1 MTDKTNDAPA
11 AGDDDFDAAFNEAI
25 NAIETPPAEPAP
37 AAAPAAEPAKPAEP
51 APAAAPA
58 AEPAKPA
65 EPAPAPVDL
74 EKEFPDPVLSKE
86 DSDEFAKFV
95 KDWPDQAAIMEK
107 REKYVVGLLE
117 ARFARTVASMT
128 QKVYED
134 FAPFMQAAAASA
146 TKSFRAHVLEQH
158 PDFDTIKP
166 QLSGWIAKQPAYL
179 RDAYTRV
186 YNEGNAE
193 EVADLATRF
202 KEATGVKPQAPSPAA
217 QPQSP
222 ANDRKADDL
231 APVSTK
237 RAVPAPKGPDLNNFD
252 DAFEEAA
259 QAAVPT
265 R

>member
-1 MTDKTNDAPA
+1 MTDKTNETPA
-11 AGDDDFDAAFNEAI
+11 ASDDDGFDKAFDEALATI
-25 NAIETPPAEPAP
+25 DTSAAEPGAP
-37 AAAPAAEPAKPAEP
+37 AEPAKPAEP

-65 EPAPAPVDL
+65 EPSPAPVDL

-134 FAPFMQAAAASA
+134 FTPFMQAAAASA

-202 KEATGVKPQAPSPAA
+202 KEATGVKPQTPSPAA

-259 QAAVPT
+259 AAAAPT